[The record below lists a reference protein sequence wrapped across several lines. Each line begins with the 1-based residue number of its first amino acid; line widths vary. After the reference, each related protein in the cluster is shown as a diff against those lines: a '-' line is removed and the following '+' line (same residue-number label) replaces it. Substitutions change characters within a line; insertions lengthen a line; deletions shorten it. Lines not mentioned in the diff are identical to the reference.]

1 MPATVL
7 AVTVITLKLANGDVL
22 LKFQNPN
29 GSVRFEH
36 SFPAADFTSINT
48 TTNGGATNA
57 TQTFTYAQDQNR
69 GDYDQNIVQVI

>member
-7 AVTVITLKLANGDVL
+7 ATTVVASKLNNGDVL
-22 LKFQNPN
+22 LRFMHPN

-36 SFPAADFTSINT
+36 SFLAADVATINGLTSGNS
-48 TTNGGATNA
+48 A
-57 TQTFTYAQDQNR
+57 TFTYAQDQNR